1 MRPRT
6 ARLCGPFIAFIPVA
20 LGSCLGC
27 GPTQPPAIQP
37 DKTSVTIT
45 KPLGLLQVDG
55 PGGRLSLGGTIADA
69 KKAFPR
75 PGGAEGVPGLSE
87 NAETWAWENDEM
99 LFEAVGTE
107 GKLAWFVLMHKGLDI
122 NKRDGEISRE
132 LDRFGEPAEN
142 AESKYAAAYSW
153 EKDDA
158 VRVVVNIGAP
168 GNEGVLT
175 VVGRARMLIDKGF
188 PIGELSIL
196 VYGIDEAAKE
206 TAANK

>member
-1 MRPRT
+1 MRSRT
-6 ARLCGPFIAFIPVA
+6 ARLCGPFTALIPIA
-20 LGSCLGC
+20 LLSCLAC
-27 GPTQPPAIQP
+27 GSKPPAIQP

-55 PGGRLSLGGTIADA
+55 PGGRLSLGGTIGDA
-69 KKAFPR
+69 KRAFPR
-75 PGGAEGVPGLSE
+75 PSGAKSVPGLSDD
-87 NAETWAWENDEM
+87 AETWAWENDEM
-99 LFEAVGTE
+99 LFEAVGSE
-107 GKLAWFVLMHKGLDI
+107 GKLAWLKMMRKGLDA
-122 NKRDGEISRE
+122 NRRDGEISRE

-175 VVGRARMLIDKGF
+175 VVGPARMAMDKGF